1 MNHIKLDDVSVH
13 FALFEPGARSLRK
26 KVIHAATGGKLARDV
41 KGHTVVKA
49 LNHISFDIREGERV
63 GLLGA
68 NGAGKTTLLGV
79 LAGVYE
85 PNIGRATIQGS
96 VGSLINITLGTDA
109 ESTGRENILLRAA
122 LLDIPRQEILGRM
135 EEVIE
140 FSELGE
146 FIDLPVR
153 TYSTGM
159 NMRLAFSVATML
171 RPEILLMDE
180 WLSVGDREFRAKA
193 QQRMSELLDA
203 SRIMVV
209 ATHSKELISKQC
221 TRAIWLEH
229 GGIKMDG
236 SAEEVAAAYFGS

>member
-1 MNHIKLDDVSVH
+1 MNHIELDDVSVH

-26 KVIHAATGGKLARDV
+26 RMINAATGGKLARDV

-49 LNHISFDIREGERV
+49 LNHLTFSIREGERV
-63 GLLGA
+63 GLLGV

-85 PNIGRATIQGS
+85 PNIGRIAVEGS

-122 LLDIPRQEILGRM
+122 LLDIPREEILERM
-135 EEVIE
+135 EEIID

-159 NMRLAFSVATML
+159 NMRLAFSVATMM

-180 WLSVGDREFRAKA
+180 WLSVGDKDFSVKA
-193 QQRMSELLDA
+193 QKRMSEMLDA
-203 SRIMVV
+203 SKILVL
-209 ATHSKELISKQC
+209 ATHSKALAMEQC
-221 TRAIWLEH
+221 TRLIWLEH
-229 GGIKMDG
+229 GCVKMDG
-236 SAEEVAAAYFGS
+236 PVEEVAKAYFG